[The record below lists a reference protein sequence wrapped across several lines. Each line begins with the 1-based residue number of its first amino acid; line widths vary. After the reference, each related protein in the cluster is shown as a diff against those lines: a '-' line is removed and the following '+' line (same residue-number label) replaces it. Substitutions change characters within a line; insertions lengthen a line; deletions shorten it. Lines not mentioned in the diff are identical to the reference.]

1 MAKTGSKLTDCSDAQ
16 LVEMALNGSQAAYTA
31 LYTRYHNGVRGHIAS
46 IVKNQDEID
55 DVCLESMEKAFKQ
68 LSSFNPEK
76 KFSTWILTIARHTA
90 YDYRD
95 KVETR
100 NKKMDTFPIE
110 SSSAGDVEDYSDS
123 PEEAIINSQTHD
135 TVLALVEGLPE
146 IYREPVRLC
155 LIDNLGYKEIAEKT
169 GLLLDTVKTR
179 IRRGRKMIED
189 ELGKEEGL

>member
-1 MAKTGSKLTDCSDAQ
+1 
-16 LVEMALNGSQAAYTA
+16 MALNGSQAAYTA

-189 ELGKEEGL
+189 ELGKEEEL